1 VCRTD
6 ARNVTA
12 GSNDGVVE
20 EAKVAVAVIA
30 VVIGRVD
37 APLGG
42 DGVGAAW
49 CVMVGEAVDAV
60 ALLAER
66 GGREGPGQAREIDP
80 VCHAYPH
87 LNDDGYVRGNLDGWL
102 RD

>member
-1 VCRTD
+1 
-6 ARNVTA
+6 VTA
-12 GSNDGVVE
+12 GSDDGVVE
-20 EAKVAVAVIA
+20 EVEDAVAVVA
-30 VVIGRVD
+30 VVLGRVD
-37 APLGG
+37 APLSG
-42 DGVGAAW
+42 DGVVAAR

-66 GGREGPGQAREIDP
+66 GGGGPGQAREIDR

-87 LNDDGYVRGNLDGWL
+87 LNDDDFVRENLDRWL